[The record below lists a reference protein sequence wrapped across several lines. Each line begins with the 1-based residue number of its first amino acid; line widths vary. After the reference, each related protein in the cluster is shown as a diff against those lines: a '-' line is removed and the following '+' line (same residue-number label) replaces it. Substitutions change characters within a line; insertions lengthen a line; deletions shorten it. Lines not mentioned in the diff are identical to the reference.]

1 MEIYIILYFLL
12 IYVGLYTD
20 DEFISLNKKKIISP
34 KLFLF
39 SFSIILYLISAT
51 RVGIGT
57 DYDLY
62 KGIFYEGSESWL
74 ELGWGFQW
82 ISDLF
87 RYLGLDYQYF
97 IAFNSMIFIIA
108 VTYFIYNFSEY
119 KYISLITFLG
129 TYSYFSSFNGFRQ
142 FSSISIV
149 LISLILFFQ
158 RKNKAYAI
166 ILFII
171 SLGIHRSS
179 IMFLP
184 LYFINYIPVKKK
196 MFLSIM
202 FISLIS
208 LFLVPETI
216 KSLLFEKVLNANN
229 FFEEKYAGTVHA
241 AGVERGITNKMF
253 YLFYWIMTFRV
264 ILNKFKTNE
273 KVNWL
278 DKIFL
283 LYFIVNSFLPYSNLV
298 KRISYLLELMALYMI
313 PKFISSNN
321 SVLIRNVLK
330 ISIIIVFLIRLVY
343 VLNQNGDGVVPYESI
358 IRMF

>member
-1 MEIYIILYFLL
+1 MEIYIILYCLL

-20 DEFISLNKKKIISP
+20 DEFISLNKKKILSP
-34 KLFLF
+34 KLFLLI
-39 SFSIILYLISAT
+39 FSIILYLISAT
-51 RVGIGT
+51 RFDIGT

-62 KGIFYEGSESWL
+62 QGIFYDGTEGL
-74 ELGWGFQW
+74 LGLGWGFQW

-87 RYLGLDYQYF
+87 RFLGLDYQYF
-97 IAFNSMIFIIA
+97 IAFNSLIFIIA
-108 VTYFIYNFSEY
+108 VTYFIYTFSEY
-119 KYISLITFLG
+119 KYISLITLLG

-149 LISLILFFQ
+149 LISLILFFH
-158 RKNKAYAI
+158 RKKRVYAF

-171 SLGIHRSS
+171 SLGLHRSS
-179 IMFLP
+179 LMFLP
-184 LYFINYIPVKKK
+184 LFFINYIPVKKK
-196 MFLSIM
+196 MFLSVM

-208 LFLVPETI
+208 LFLVPESI
-216 KSLLFEKVLNANN
+216 KNLLFDKILNANS
-229 FFEEKYAGTVHA
+229 FFEDKYAGTIHA
-241 AGVERGITNKMF
+241 EGVERGITNKMF

-278 DKIFL
+278 DKVFL

-321 SVLIRNVLK
+321 SKLIRNVLK
-330 ISIIIVFLIRLVY
+330 VSIIIIFLIRLVY
-343 VLNQNGDGVVPYESI
+343 VLNQNGDGVVPYDSI